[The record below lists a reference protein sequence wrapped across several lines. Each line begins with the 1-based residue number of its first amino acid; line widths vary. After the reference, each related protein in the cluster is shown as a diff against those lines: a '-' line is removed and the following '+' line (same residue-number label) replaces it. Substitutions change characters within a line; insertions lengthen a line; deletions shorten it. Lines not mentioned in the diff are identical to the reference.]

1 MPREIPLS
9 ALHSPPQFPPLS
21 KPLSELNWR
30 SVSVQA
36 GLGKNVQVGVEAG
49 KSVQACIAA
58 EHPVKGAVA
67 RLRAEDAGETE
78 GKNMLPMTL
87 SPRVPAPAV
96 GGLAEGRLMGKGA
109 KRSIKRSQM
118 EEEDKE
124 NEIPVV
130 EMRGKKGTL
139 GRKMTRGAIQ
149 NAFPDIPE
157 EMVEEPPLKVQPR
170 RLAPPERKPSGGL
183 VTTSSA
189 ITKAAPKVS
198 HGILSRVPLQ
208 PETND
213 PIPSGAKRSLRGGK
227 ETEVPTRQPTQA
239 EINVPSHVPARI
251 QPQRS
256 TLKRTTTQDDLKLV
270 SPVKG
275 VC

>member
-1 MPREIPLS
+1 M
-9 ALHSPPQFPPLS
+9 
-21 KPLSELNWR
+21 K
-30 SVSVQA
+30 
-36 GLGKNVQVGVEAG
+36 GV
-49 KSVQACIAA
+49 
-58 EHPVKGAVA
+58 VA

-78 GKNMLPMTL
+78 TGKNMLPMTL

-109 KRSIKRSQM
+109 KRSVKRSVQE

-130 EMRGKKGTL
+130 EIKGKKGTL
-139 GRKMTRGAIQ
+139 GRKMTRGAVQ

-157 EMVEEPPLKVQPR
+157 EMVEEALLKVQPPR
-170 RLAPPERKPSGGL
+170 RLAPPERKPSGGQL
-183 VTTSSA
+183 TASAATTK
-189 ITKAAPKVS
+189 TAPKVS
-198 HGILSRVPLQ
+198 HGILSRGSLQ

-213 PIPSGAKRSLRGGK
+213 PISSGAKRTLRGGK

-239 EINVPSHVPARI
+239 ELNVPSRVPARA

-256 TLKRTTTQDDLKLV
+256 TLKRTTTQDNLKLV
-270 SPVKG
+270 PLSNSS
-275 VC
+275 